1 MKHRLEPLLNPA
13 SICFIG
19 ASNSAGR
26 IGGLPLSLI
35 VKYGYGGKVYPVNPK
50 YDEVFGLKC
59 FPDVESLPEAPELA
73 VLAIG
78 AREVLPMLER
88 CHARGVPAA
97 VVYAA
102 GFAEEGEAGRQ
113 LQNELEAFAK
123 ESGMVVA
130 GPNCMG
136 LANLNTQAHTAFASV
151 FNTAPMQQERGRVSL
166 VTQSGNVCAALY
178 ALLRRLDL
186 PVSQFINTGNEAV
199 VDFAEYLEY
208 LANDADTE
216 VILGYIEQLRDGPR
230 FLQACRR
237 LVELDKVLV
246 ALKAGSTEK
255 GAVAVM
261 SHTSAM
267 AGDQAVYRSV
277 FERMQVI
284 EANDFA
290 QMAQLARLATLRH
303 RSGGPRVAVIT
314 MSGALGAILA
324 DRFIEAG
331 LELPDLPADVQAVL
345 RTGIPDYGM
354 VRNPVDVTGNVVN
367 DPGFVDQVLE
377 ALATSDALDAV
388 VIYAPGYMLD
398 RMSDSIAATAG
409 RHPRFFAAID
419 TGSAHCRDS
428 LRAAGVAVFEDIGVA
443 TAALGPFLR
452 WMGRREAAREEVQ
465 RVAAVG
471 AARGKVN
478 GSAARPLPPVT
489 NEREALDWLHQ
500 FQLPARDDRLARS
513 AAEAVEHADE
523 LGYPV
528 VLKILSS
535 DIAHKTEV
543 GGVALNLRDAETVL
557 QAFDSMMSRVAKE
570 APAARVQGVLVQR
583 MEQGGVELIIGAR
596 RDPVF
601 GPMIS
606 VGLGGV
612 LTEIYRDIRH
622 ELLPL
627 DATQAEALL
636 RRLKAFPLLDGFRGR
651 PRADLEAACAAIVSV
666 GQALLQGPPELKEIE
681 INPLLVREAGR
692 GVVALD
698 ALIVV

>member
-1 MKHRLEPLLNPA
+1 MNHRLEPLLNPA

-35 VKYGYGGKVYPVNPK
+35 VKYGYRGKVYPVNPK
-50 YDEVFGLKC
+50 YEEVFGLKC
-59 FPDVESLPEAPELA
+59 YPDLESLPESPQLA

-78 AREVLPMLER
+78 AKDVLAMLKR
-88 CHARGVPAA
+88 CHAKGIPAA
-97 VVYAA
+97 IVYAA

-113 LQNELEAFAK
+113 LQDELEAFAR
-123 ESGMVVA
+123 EAGMVVA

-136 LANLNTQAHTAFASV
+136 LANLNSQAHTAFASV
-151 FNTAPMQQERGRVSL
+151 FNTAPMQEDRGRVSIL
-166 VTQSGNVCAALY
+166 TQSGNVCAALY

-208 LANDADTE
+208 LADDADTE
-216 VILGYIEQLRDGPR
+216 VVLGYIEQLRNGPR

-237 LVELDKVLV
+237 LMELDKVLI

-255 GAVAVM
+255 GAAAVM
-261 SHTSAM
+261 SHTSAL
-267 AGDQAVYRSV
+267 AGDQAVYCSV

-284 EANDFA
+284 EAVDFA
-290 QMAQLARLATLRH
+290 QMAELARLATLRY
-303 RSGGPRVAVIT
+303 REGGTRVAVVT

-331 LELPDLPADVQAVL
+331 LQLPDLPASVQHVL
-345 RTGIPDYGM
+345 RAGIPDYGM

-398 RMSDSIAATAG
+398 RMADSIIATSK
-409 RHPRFFAAID
+409 RHKRFFAAID
-419 TGSAHCRDS
+419 TGRAECRAA
-428 LRAAGVAVFEDIGVA
+428 LRDAGVAVFEDIGVA
-443 TAALGPFLR
+443 TSALGPFLR
-452 WMGRREAAREEVQ
+452 WMGGRRAALSQPNVRASAEV
-465 RVAAVG
+465 VAAKVG
-471 AARGKVN
+471 A
-478 GSAARPLPPVT
+478 LPDKPD
-489 NEREALDWLHQ
+489 ERQALDWLQ
-500 FQLPARDDRLARS
+500 SFNLPARDDRIAQSLEEAT
-513 AAEAVEHADE
+513 AHAED

-528 VLKILSS
+528 VLKILSP

-543 GGVALNLRDAETVL
+543 GGVALDLRDT
-557 QAFDSMMSRVAKE
+557 QAVRAAYEAMMTRVSKE
-570 APAARVQGVLVQR
+570 APTARVNGVMVQR
-583 MEQGGVELIIGAR
+583 MEAGGVELIVGAR

-612 LTEIYRDIRH
+612 LTEIYCDVRH
-622 ELLPL
+622 ELLPVSA
-627 DATQAEALL
+627 DQIERML
-636 RRLKAFPLLDGFRGR
+636 RSLTAFPLLDGFRGR
-651 PRADLEAACAAIVSV
+651 PKADLAAACAAIQSV
-666 GQALLQGPPELKEIE
+666 AEALVQGPPNVREIE
-681 INPLLVREAGR
+681 INPLLVRDSGQ

>member
-1 MKHRLEPLLNPA
+1 MTHRLEPLLNPK

-35 VKYGYGGKVYPVNPK
+35 VKYGYDGTVYPVNPK

-59 FPDVESLPEAPELA
+59 YPAVESLPQVPELA
-73 VLAIG
+73 VLAI
-78 AREVLPMLER
+78 AAPDVLAMLKR
-88 CHARGVPAA
+88 CHAKGIPAA

-102 GFAEEGEAGRQ
+102 GFAEEGSAGRA
-113 LQNELEAFAK
+113 LQAELEAFASD
-123 ESGMVVA
+123 SGMVVA

-136 LANLNTQAHTAFASV
+136 LANLNSQAHTAFASV
-151 FNTAPMQQERGRVSL
+151 FNTAPMQKERGRVSL
-166 VTQSGNVCAALY
+166 LTQSGNVCAALY
-178 ALLRRLDL
+178 ALLRRLEL

-208 LANDADTE
+208 LADDPDTE
-216 VILGYIEQLRDGPR
+216 VVLGYVEQMRDGPR
-230 FLQACRR
+230 FLRACRR
-237 LVELDKVLV
+237 LAELDKVLI
-246 ALKAGSTEK
+246 ALKAGSTDK
-255 GAVAVM
+255 GAAAVM

-267 AGDQAVYRSV
+267 AGDQAIYRSV
-277 FERMQVI
+277 FERMNVI

-290 QMAQLARLATLRH
+290 QMAQLARLATLRD
-303 RSGGPRVAVIT
+303 REGGPRVAIVT

-331 LELPDLPADVQAVL
+331 LELPDLPPSVQQVL
-345 RTGIPDYGM
+345 RAGIPDYGM

-377 ALATSDALDAV
+377 SLATSDALDAV

-398 RMSDSIAATAG
+398 RMADSIIATAG
-409 RHPRFFAAID
+409 RHKRFIAAID
-419 TGSAHCRDS
+419 TGSAQCRDA

-443 TAALGPFLR
+443 SAALAPFLR
-452 WMGRREAAREEVQ
+452 WMGARRPH
-465 RVAAVG
+465 
-471 AARGKVN
+471 
-478 GSAARPLPPVT
+478 SAGQA
-489 NEREALDWLHQ
+489 ALDWRPLADAPRDTGGTGLPSNPNERDALLWLQ
-500 FQLPARDDRLARS
+500 QRGLPARDDRVATSREEAIHHAR
-513 AAEAVEHADE
+513 A
-523 LGYPV
+523 LGFPV
-528 VLKILSS
+528 VLKILSA
-535 DIAHKTEV
+535 DIAHKSEV
-543 GGVALNLRDAETVL
+543 GGVALNIPDVDALEQAYETML
-557 QAFDSMMSRVAKE
+557 ARVARE
-570 APAARVQGVLVQR
+570 APSARVQGVMVQR

-601 GPMIS
+601 GPMLS

-612 LTEIYRDIRH
+612 LTELYRDLRH

-627 DATQAEALL
+627 DEARVEAAL
-636 RRLKAFPLLDGFRGR
+636 RKLTAFPLLDGFRGR
-651 PRADLEAACAAIVSV
+651 PPADIPAACTAIVAV
-666 GQALLQGPPELKEIE
+666 ANALLNAAPQVKEIE
-681 INPLLVREAGR
+681 INPLLVREAGQ

>member
-1 MKHRLEPLLNPA
+1 MSHRLEPLLNPR

-26 IGGLPLSLI
+26 IGGMPLSLI
-35 VKYGYGGKVYPVNPK
+35 VKYGYEGTVYPVNPK

-59 FPDVESLPEAPELA
+59 YPDVESLPEAPELA

-78 AREVLPMLER
+78 AQDVVAMLKR
-88 CHARGVPAA
+88 CHLKGVPAA

-113 LQNELEAFAK
+113 LQAELEAFAR
-123 ESGMVVA
+123 ESGMVIA

-136 LANLNTQAHTAFASV
+136 LANLNSQAHTAFASV
-151 FNTAPMQQERGRVSL
+151 FNTAPMQQGRGRVSL
-166 VTQSGNVCAALY
+166 LTQSGNVCAALY

-199 VDFAEYLEY
+199 VDFAQYLEY
-208 LANDADTE
+208 LAEDDGSE

-237 LVELDKVLV
+237 LAELDKVLI

-255 GAVAVM
+255 GAAAVM

-267 AGDQAVYRSV
+267 AGDQAIYRSV
-277 FERMQVI
+277 FDRMQVI

-290 QMAQLARLATLRH
+290 QMAELARLATLRH
-303 RSGGPRVAVIT
+303 REGGTRVAVVT

-331 LELPDLPADVQAVL
+331 LSLPDLPADVQEVL
-345 RTGIPDYGM
+345 RAGIPDYGM

-377 ALATSDALDAV
+377 SLATSEALDAV

-398 RMSDSIAATAG
+398 RMADSIAATAS
-409 RHPRFFAAID
+409 RHNRFFAAID
-419 TGSAHCRDS
+419 TGSAQSRAA

-443 TAALGPFLR
+443 TSALGPFLK
-452 WMGRREAAREEVQ
+452 WMAGRRTAHTVDGIAQSLPES
-465 RVAAVG
+465 
-471 AARGKVN
+471 
-478 GSAARPLPPVT
+478 SAARSPALPANP
-489 NEREALDWLHQ
+489 NERESLDWLEHYG
-500 FQLPARDDRLARS
+500 LPARGDRVARS
-513 AAEAVEHADE
+513 CDEALTHAEQ

-543 GGVALNLRDAETVL
+543 GGVALDLRDAAAVERAYV
-557 QAFDSMMSRVAKE
+557 SMLERVGRE
-570 APAARVQGVLVQR
+570 APNARVDGVMVQR
-583 MEQGGVELIIGAR
+583 MEAGGVELIVGAR

-612 LTEIYRDIRH
+612 LTEIYRDVQH
-622 ELLPL
+622 ELLPMN
-627 DATQAEALL
+627 AAQVEAML
-636 RRLKAFPLLDGFRGR
+636 RRLIAFPLLNGFRGR
-651 PRADLEAACAAIVSV
+651 PPADIPAACEAIVAV
-666 GQALLQGPPELKEIE
+666 ADALLNGPPEIREIE
-681 INPLLVREAGR
+681 INPLLVRDSGQGAI
-692 GVVALD
+692 ALD

>member
-1 MKHRLEPLLNPA
+1 MSHRLEPLLNPA
-13 SICFIG
+13 SVCFIG

-35 VKYGYGGKVYPVNPK
+35 VKYGYAGTVYPINPK
-50 YDEVFGLKC
+50 YEEVFGLKC
-59 FPDVESLPEAPELA
+59 YPDVESLPEPPQLA

-78 AREVLPMLER
+78 AKDVLPMLKR
-88 CHARGVPAA
+88 CHAKGIPAA

-113 LQNELEAFAK
+113 LQDKLEAFARD
-123 ESGMVVA
+123 SGMVVA

-136 LANLNTQAHTAFASV
+136 LANLNSQAHTAFASV

-166 VTQSGNVCAALY
+166 LTQSGNVCAALY

-208 LANDADTE
+208 LADDPDTE
-216 VILGYIEQLRDGPR
+216 VVLGYIEQLRNGPR

-237 LVELDKVLV
+237 LMELDKVLI

-255 GAVAVM
+255 GAAAVM

-267 AGDQAVYRSV
+267 AGDQAIYRSV

-290 QMAQLARLATLRH
+290 QMAELARLATLRH
-303 RSGGPRVAVIT
+303 REGGVRVAVVT

-324 DRFIEAG
+324 DRFTEAG
-331 LELPDLPADVQAVL
+331 LQLPDLPASVQEVL
-345 RTGIPDYGM
+345 RAGIPDYGM

-377 ALATSDALDAV
+377 SLATSDALDAV

-398 RMSDSIAATAG
+398 RMADSIIANAG
-409 RHPRFFAAID
+409 RHNRFIAAID
-419 TGSAHCRDS
+419 TGSAQCRAA
-428 LRAAGVAVFEDIGVA
+428 LREAGVAVFEDIGVA
-443 TAALGPFLR
+443 SAALGPFLR
-452 WMGRREAAREEVQ
+452 WMGGR
-465 RVAAVG
+465 
-471 AARGKVN
+471 K
-478 GSAARPLPPVT
+478 SAMGELTTGLPSPALRKDT
-489 NEREALDWLHQ
+489 PSLPEHPNERQALDWLQ
-500 FQLPARDDRLARS
+500 GFNLPARDDRVAQNCE
-513 AAEAVEHADE
+513 EALRHAQE

-528 VLKILSS
+528 VLKILSP
-535 DIAHKTEV
+535 DIPHKTEV
-543 GGVALNLRDAETVL
+543 GGVVLDICDAEALEEAYT
-557 QAFDSMMSRVAKE
+557 AMMAGVAQK
-570 APAARVQGVLVQR
+570 APSARLQGVMVQR
-583 MEQGGVELIIGAR
+583 MERSGVELIVGAR

-612 LTEIYRDIRH
+612 LTEIYQDVCH
-622 ELLPL
+622 ELLPVNPEKI
-627 DATQAEALL
+627 DAML
-636 RRLKAFPLLDGFRGR
+636 RGLKAFPLLDGFRGR
-651 PRADLEAACAAIVSV
+651 PKADLPAACAAIQAVAD
-666 GQALLQGPPELKEIE
+666 ALLHGPGHIREIE
-681 INPLLVREAGR
+681 INPLLVREPGQGA
-692 GVVALD
+692 VALD
-698 ALIVV
+698 ALIVG